1 MTGGLPMMLA
11 VAWARR
17 RGWPQ
22 FFPTPWSS
30 CPWPPESGALV
41 LKADVE
47 ADRRDFVVL
56 DGGQALQEGQIVHD
70 GSTP

>member
-1 MTGGLPMMLA
+1 
-11 VAWARR
+11 
-17 RGWPQ
+17 
-22 FFPTPWSS
+22 
-30 CPWPPESGALV
+30 V